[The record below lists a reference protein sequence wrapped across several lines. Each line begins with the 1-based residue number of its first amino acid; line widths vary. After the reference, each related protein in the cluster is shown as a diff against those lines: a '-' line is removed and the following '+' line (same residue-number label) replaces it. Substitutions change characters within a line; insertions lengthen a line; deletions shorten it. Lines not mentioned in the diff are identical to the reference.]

1 MPQSLNLSFASAHDS
16 LSVRHFTVTERISTL
31 FDVSIVGLSSL
42 DDIDF
47 ETIIGQPATLRIEHG
62 GLSAVAPS
70 REWRGICTHFEQLQA
85 ESTGLSTY
93 LVRIAPALWM
103 LTQRQNNRIFQH
115 LTVPQIV
122 GKILDEWGIEH
133 ELEIDATAHVRHEYV
148 VQYGETDFAFVSRL
162 LEEAGISYRF
172 AFDDKKGTHPV
183 FADKPHRREPRAGTP
198 LLFVDHP
205 PPGVTR
211 EIVTKLRI
219 SRELRPGNVAL
230 RDFEFRGRLDYP
242 LFGKATPAAGV
253 EGPLEQYG
261 YAPGAFVTEGKP
273 GAEKAARADEKE
285 GMALAER
292 GLEAIRATKEIV
304 AFDTNVIDL
313 GPGEIFSMS
322 GHPKTEISAPKL
334 LLAIEQRLDGT
345 IGGEWSV
352 TGRAVPAET
361 PHRPAKTTPRPKI
374 SGVQSAIVVGP
385 KGEEIHTDELGRV
398 RVQFHWDREGKR
410 DEQSSCWVRVSQGW
424 AGTGFGMMV
433 LPRVGQ
439 EVTVSFF
446 EGDPDQPVIIGRVY
460 NSLNQVPYKL
470 PDNKTRSGWKT
481 QSSPGSGAAPA
492 YNELMFEDKKGAELV
507 SLRAQ
512 RDLHKLVKANENERT
527 GTDRTIAVGKNRTS
541 TVGAVDSTF
550 VGTRHVVTVGAT
562 PTSFE
567 MTDKRIV
574 ATTGEATITFNGPD
588 IALEAKGNITIVAHE
603 GDVIIRGG
611 PNVKINCD

>member
-1 MPQSLNLSFASAHDS
+1 
-16 LSVRHFTVTERISTL
+16 
-31 FDVSIVGLSSL
+31 
-42 DDIDF
+42 
-47 ETIIGQPATLRIEHG
+47 
-62 GLSAVAPS
+62 
-70 REWRGICTHFEQLQA
+70 
-85 ESTGLSTY
+85 
-93 LVRIAPALWM
+93 
-103 LTQRQNNRIFQH
+103 
-115 LTVPQIV
+115 
-122 GKILDEWGIEH
+122 
-133 ELEIDATAHVRHEYV
+133 AHVRHEYC
-148 VQYGETDFAFVSRL
+148 VQYRETDFNFVSRL

-172 AFDDKKGTHPV
+172 AFDEKKGTHPV
-183 FADKPHRREPRAGTP
+183 FADKPHRREPRAGAP

-205 PPGVTR
+205 PPGVSR
-211 EIVTKLRI
+211 EIVTRVRI
-219 SRELRPGNVAL
+219 SRELRPGHVAL

-304 AFDTNVIDL
+304 AFETNVVNL
-313 GPGEIFSMS
+313 SPGAVFSMS
-322 GHPKTEISAPKL
+322 GHPKTDISDPKRL
-334 LLAIEQRLDGT
+334 LVIEQHLEGT
-345 IGGEWSV
+345 VGGDWSV
-352 TGRAVPAET
+352 SGRAVPAET
-361 PHRPAKTTPRPKI
+361 PHRPAKITARPRI

-433 LPRVGQ
+433 IPRVGQ

-481 QSSPGSGAAPA
+481 QSSPGTPAVPA

-527 GTDRTIAVGKNRTS
+527 GADRTIAVGKSRTA

-562 PTSFE
+562 PTIVE
-567 MTDKRIV
+567 ITDKRIV
-574 ATTGEATITFNGPD
+574 ATTGEATVTFNGPD
-588 IALEAKGNITIVAHE
+588 ISLEAKGNITIVARE